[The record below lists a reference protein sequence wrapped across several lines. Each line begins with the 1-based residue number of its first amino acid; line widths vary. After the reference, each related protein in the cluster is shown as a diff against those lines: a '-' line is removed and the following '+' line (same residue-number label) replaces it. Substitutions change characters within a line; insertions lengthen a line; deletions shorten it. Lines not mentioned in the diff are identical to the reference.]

1 MKIVLDTNVLVSAVL
16 SPSGTPAEILSL
28 VINEEVILCYDD
40 RVLNEYR
47 GVLGRERFG
56 FDGEAVSALVS
67 FLEQAGERV
76 NATPL
81 SLELP
86 DPDDRVFFEVL
97 ESSRADYLVTGNTRH
112 YHSLGDPRI
121 VTPREFMTRYF
132 GRA

>member
-1 MKIVLDTNVLVSAVL
+1 MRIVLDTNVLVSAVL
-16 SPSGTPAEILSL
+16 SPAGPPAEILSL

-56 FDGEAVSALVS
+56 FDGEAVSSLVS
-67 FLEQAGERV
+67 FLEQTGERV

-81 SLELP
+81 DLQLP
-86 DPDDRVFFEVL
+86 DPDDRVFFEIL
-97 ESSRADYLVTGNTRH
+97 ESAAADFLVTGNTRH
-112 YHSLGDPRI
+112 YHSLGDRRI

-132 GRA
+132 GRL